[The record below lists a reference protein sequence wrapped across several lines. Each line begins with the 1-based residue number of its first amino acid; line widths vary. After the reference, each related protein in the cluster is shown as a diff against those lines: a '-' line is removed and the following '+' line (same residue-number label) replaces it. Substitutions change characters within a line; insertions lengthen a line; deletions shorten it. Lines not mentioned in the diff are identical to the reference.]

1 MEARWIEYYVDNVE
15 LCKLDTYLSPGDV
28 CLSVSTSVNT
38 TEEPPPALGF
48 TSPCINKQRTMLI
61 KILTKTRATQKA

>member
-1 MEARWIEYYVDNVE
+1 MQTEWTDYDVDNVE

-48 TSPCINKQRTMLI
+48 TSPCIIKQRTMLI
-61 KILTKTRATQKA
+61 KLFLLICNQN